1 MITYVLESQ
10 IDEQITKGASHETT
24 SFVTAITLGW
34 RYVSG
39 QDTIADEWSLRTL
52 RIVSNPTICNGRPTI
67 LGTRI
72 AVSNIV
78 ELYHLLGWDVQ
89 RILDEYPYLN
99 EEQVIATLEYYE
111 QHTEEID
118 RYLMEEKETNVQS
131 QNPCPLSQ

>member
-1 MITYVLESQ
+1 MITYVPENQ
-10 IDEQITKGASHETT
+10 IDEQITKGAFSETA
-24 SFVTAITLGW
+24 SFVTAMVLGW
-34 RYVSG
+34 GYESS
-39 QDTIADEWSLRTL
+39 QNTIAEEWSLRTL
-52 RIVSNPTICNGRPTI
+52 HIVSNKKICKGRPTI

-78 ELYHLLGWDVQ
+78 ELHHLLGWDVQ

-99 EEQVIATLEYYE
+99 KEQVIAALEYYE
-111 QHTEEID
+111 QHTKEID

>member
-1 MITYVLESQ
+1 MITYVPESQ
-10 IDEQITKGASHETT
+10 IDEQITKGASRETT
-24 SFVTAITLGW
+24 SFITAMVLGCT
-34 RYVSG
+34 YVSG
-39 QDTIADEWSLRTL
+39 QNTIADEWSLRTL
-52 RIVSNPTICNGRPTI
+52 HIVSNPKICNGRPTI

-78 ELYHLLGWDVQ
+78 ELHHLLGWDVQ
-89 RILDEYPYLN
+89 RILDEYPYLD

-118 RYLMEEKETNVQS
+118 KYLMEETEINVQS

>member
-1 MITYVLESQ
+1 MITYVSESE
-10 IDEQITKGASHETT
+10 IDEQITKGASRETT
-24 SFVTAITLGW
+24 SFVTGMVFGW
-34 RYVSG
+34 IYVSG
-39 QDTIADEWSLRTL
+39 QNTIADEWSLRTL
-52 RIVSNPTICNGRPTI
+52 HIVSNPKICDGRPTI

-111 QHTEEID
+111 RHTEEID
-118 RYLMEEKETNVQS
+118 KYLMEEKEINAQS